1 MLRITIE
8 VLVLLCGYMME
19 ASYAGWNAK
28 GSQHS
33 RREAYLESD
42 LNRVSDILSH
52 NNWLL

>member
-1 MLRITIE
+1 MD
-8 VLVLLCGYMME
+8 MME

-28 GSQHS
+28 GGQHS

-52 NNWLL
+52 NNWPL